1 MNPTQDDKN
10 NAPSQDIHHVY
21 LIPGFFGFSTLGG
34 LSYFRQINE
43 TLTRVFE
50 AQGQRIKIIEVKTLP
65 SASIVH
71 RARMLLTTA
80 MEHGGAEPGVHVHFV
95 GHSTGALDAR
105 LVANLG
111 TQLGRDE
118 DQASVVRNL
127 RTVVSVAG
135 AHRGTPLANF
145 FITMYG
151 KNLLVLVTLLII
163 VGMWRKPIVLMGSL
177 IGMMGKLNGLLG
189 LDETL
194 MHQIT
199 NQLLKDFTPTAE
211 AEVRQFLR
219 SIMEDQGTLL
229 QLTPEGMDLFNAT
242 TPDNPDVRYVSWAT
256 AAPEPS
262 TIIKNLSLRHALTP
276 INKVLYSLLWTGTSR
291 AHPGYPYHPPVEAVD
306 AVTGQP
312 LPFDLNERTS
322 DGVVPTLSQVWGEF
336 RGIVRADHLDVI
348 GHYLRGPFDTQSGA
362 DWFGSGA
369 KFDRTS
375 FEWLWEDVAHVL
387 LDTANDFSTIEA
399 SHPDL
404 DESNSLVEP

>member
-1 MNPTQDDKN
+1 MNQTQDHD
-10 NAPSQDIHHVY
+10 NAPIHQVY

-43 TLTRVFE
+43 TLQRVFG
-50 AQGQRIKIIEVKTLP
+50 ASGQRVEIIGVKTLP

-71 RARMLLTTA
+71 RARMLLTTVL
-80 MEHGGAEPGVHVHFV
+80 EHGGDEPGVHVHFV

-105 LVANLG
+105 LVAHLG
-111 TQLGRDE
+111 TQLGRDRA
-118 DQASVVRNL
+118 QRAVVANL

-145 FITMYG
+145 FITLYG
-151 KNLLVLVTLLII
+151 KNLMVLVTLLII
-163 VGMWRKPIVLMGSL
+163 AGMWRKPIVLVGGL
-177 IGMMGKLNGLLG
+177 IGMMGKINGLLG

-219 SIMEDQGTLL
+219 SIVEDQGTLL

-262 TIIKNLSLRHALTP
+262 KIIKNLSLRHALTP
-276 INKVLYSLLWTGTSR
+276 LNKVLYSLLWTGTSR
-291 AHPGYPYHPPVEAVD
+291 AHPGYPYHPPVDAVD
-306 AVTGQP
+306 AVAGTP
-312 LPFDLNERTS
+312 LPFELTPRTS

-336 RGIVRADHLDVI
+336 RGIVQADHLDVI

-369 KFDRTS
+369 KFDRAS

-387 LDTANDFSTIEA
+387 LEA
-399 SHPDL
+399 A
-404 DESNSLVEP
+404 EGVFKVEATPPTT